1 MLCTNLNTAK
11 AGAGLAS
18 NIVPGVM
25 EYGIF
30 DDFRFS
36 DIKLLCHQALS
47 ECGTWVCKSD
57 GFRSH
62 PTFKSKKITL
72 FD

>member
-18 NIVPGVM
+18 NIVPGVR
-25 EYGIF
+25 EYEIF

-36 DIKLLCHQALS
+36 DNELLCH
-47 ECGTWVCKSD
+47 
-57 GFRSH
+57 
-62 PTFKSKKITL
+62 
-72 FD
+72 